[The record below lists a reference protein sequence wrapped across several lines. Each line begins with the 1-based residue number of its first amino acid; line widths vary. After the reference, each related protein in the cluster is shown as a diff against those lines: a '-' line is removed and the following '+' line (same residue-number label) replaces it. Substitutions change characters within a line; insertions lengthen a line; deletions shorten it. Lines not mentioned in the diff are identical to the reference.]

1 MRVHVVA
8 PDGFE
13 DPVRP
18 SGGNVYDRRVCT
30 GLAEA
35 GWDVLIT
42 TVAGAWPACDR
53 AAKDTLARTMAAI
66 PDGEAVLL
74 DGLIASPSASIL
86 LPHLRRLHAVVLLHM
101 PLATAAHARTNP
113 AASESERAV
122 LHAASAV
129 VVPSEWTRQQL
140 LNRGAVPA
148 ERICVVRPGV
158 DDAHATR
165 RRRTARAGGGRLL
178 CLATLTFHKGQD
190 LLVEA
195 LAPLAD
201 ADWTCV
207 LAGRLDDDPGFV
219 DQLRTLIAR
228 RGLNDRIHLA
238 GVLIGRALHR
248 AYTAADLLVVP
259 SRSETY
265 GMVVTEALAR
275 GLPVLATAVGGL
287 PEALGFTADGSRP
300 GQLVPPDNPR
310 ALTAALTQWLQSET
324 HRRRLRTAALERRT
338 TLSGWDKT
346 VRDLAAAL
354 QASGTRVTQR
364 PTADGRREMPAA
376 VQSSA

>member
-1 MRVHVVA
+1 MRVHVVV

-18 SGGNVYDRRVCT
+18 SGGNVYDRRVCA

-35 GWDVLIT
+35 GWDVRIT
-42 TVAGAWPACDR
+42 PVAGPWPACDR
-53 AAKDTLARTMAAI
+53 AAGDKLARTMAAI
-66 PDGEAVLL
+66 PDGETVLL

-101 PLATAAHARTNP
+101 PLATAPHARTDP
-113 AASESERAV
+113 DARESERAI

-129 VVPSEWTRQQL
+129 VVPSEWTRHQL
-140 LNRGAVPA
+140 LNRGAAPP
-148 ERICVVRPGV
+148 ERIWVVPPGV
-158 DDAHATR
+158 DAAHATR
-165 RRRTARAGGGRLL
+165 RKRTARAGGGRLL

-201 ADWTCV
+201 TEWTCV

-228 RGLNDRIHLA
+228 RGLHDRVHVA
-238 GVLIGRALHR
+238 GVLTGRALHR
-248 AYTAADLLVVP
+248 TYTAADLLVVP

-265 GMVVTEALAR
+265 GMVVTEALAS

-310 ALTAALTQWLQSET
+310 ALTAALTQWLHDET
-324 HRRRLRTAALERRT
+324 YRRRLRAAALQRRAM
-338 TLSGWDKT
+338 LSGWDTT
-346 VRDLAAAL
+346 VRDFAAAL
-354 QASGTRVTQR
+354 QVSGTQVTR
-364 PTADGRREMPAA
+364 GPTADGRRHGLGM
-376 VQSSA
+376 SHG